1 MLIWNILFYLGIFGT
16 SLMSFG
22 LISILIENNLQ
33 ELAPGFSAWLIFGI
47 LPLIIGFLKRKQVKI
62 KQLEAQKVHRHTS
75 LLRLAK
81 AHQGILSTSEVA
93 LSLGVS
99 IDEARDVLEEAVA
112 NGICTV
118 EIDDNG
124 NLDYIFRDLIS
135 N

>member
-1 MLIWNILFYLGIFGT
+1 MLIWNILLYLGIFGT
-16 SLMSFG
+16 ALMTFG
-22 LISILIENNLQ
+22 LISDLIKNNFQ
-33 ELAPGFSAWLIFGI
+33 ELGPGFTAWLIVGI
-47 LPLIIGFLKRKQVKI
+47 LPLTIGYLKRKQIKI
-62 KQLEAQKVHRHTS
+62 KQLEAQKVHRQTS

-81 AHQGILSTSEVA
+81 AHQGTLSTSEVA

-99 IDEARDVLEEAVA
+99 IDEAREILEEAVTK
-112 NGICTV
+112 GICTL